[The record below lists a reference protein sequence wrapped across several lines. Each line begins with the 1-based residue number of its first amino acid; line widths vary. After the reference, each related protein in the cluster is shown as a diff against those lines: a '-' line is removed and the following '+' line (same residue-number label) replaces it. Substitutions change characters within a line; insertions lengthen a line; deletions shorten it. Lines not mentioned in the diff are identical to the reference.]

1 MCRREAG
8 EEFISVGEYNVCK
21 QGERKE
27 IDANQTILPSSSC
40 SFFCAC
46 TSACQCLFSLCPR
59 RPPHPS
65 WCASHVPLC
74 PPHLHAF
81 GRNVTPN
88 IAVNHS
94 LLVVVTY
101 ETPFPPQI
109 QQQKTPKGRL
119 HRSAMPR
126 TCPDPG
132 RRRSSIFTEKKP
144 TQTHDSSTQP
154 PKHMVCL
161 SKSTRTNPPTHPTP
175 PPDSTQRKDAAR
187 SHGPGHPRPPRS
199 GPPRSHLGLLLL
211 LLLLPHPF
219 PPRHLRLRLGR
230 MRSRFLLLPQ
240 GHTQKTRRA
249 DHAAK
254 VRRWL
259 MDKWVGGLDG
269 T

>member
-132 RRRSSIFTEKKP
+132 RRRSSIFTEKNQRK
-144 TQTHDSSTQP
+144 
-154 PKHMVCL
+154 
-161 SKSTRTNPPTHPTP
+161 RTTAQLNPQNTWFAYLNRRGPTHPPTP
-175 PPDSTQRKDAAR
+175 PLLQIPHNEKMPPAATALATLVLLGAVLLAHTSASSSFSSSFPTLSLPATCACAWGACEVAFYFYLKGIRKKLDVLTTPQRY
-187 SHGPGHPRPPRS
+187 
-199 GPPRSHLGLLLL
+199 
-211 LLLLPHPF
+211 
-219 PPRHLRLRLGR
+219 
-230 MRSRFLLLPQ
+230 
-240 GHTQKTRRA
+240 
-249 DHAAK
+249 
-254 VRRWL
+254 
-259 MDKWVGGLDG
+259 VGG
-269 T
+269 